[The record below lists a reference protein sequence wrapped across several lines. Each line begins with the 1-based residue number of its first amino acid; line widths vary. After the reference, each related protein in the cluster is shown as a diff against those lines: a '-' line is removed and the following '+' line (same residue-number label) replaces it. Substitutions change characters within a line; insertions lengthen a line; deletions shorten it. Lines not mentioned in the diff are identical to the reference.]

1 LVEQRTENPCVPGS
15 SPGGATQALNESW
28 GLFNFQIQ
36 IIMLFKNLL
45 LLPLLVLHLFAAA
58 QNKKQLAGAKKYN
71 TIVSKETMEQV
82 FNEIN
87 TPYKYGIVFKHPD
100 ANKLMDSPTIFKKNG
115 VWYMTYI
122 VFDGKGYET
131 WMAESKDLLHWKS
144 LGKILSFS
152 KDTWDA
158 NQKAGYMSLVDINW
172 GGSYKVEK
180 FQHKYWMSYLG
191 GNTIGYEAGV
201 LGVGIANNSTLT
213 KPVEWQTL
221 TTPILQPKDI
231 DARWFE
237 NKTIYKST
245 VIRDKQKLTSHP
257 FVMYYNA
264 EGDTAKFESIGMAV
278 SDDMV
283 SWKRYGASPVIT
295 KYKGI
300 CGDAQIIKMNK
311 LYVMFYF
318 GAFWKPGA
326 FERFA
331 CSYDLVNWTDWEG
344 DDLIKSSTD
353 FDETYAH
360 KPWVIKWKGVVYH
373 FYNAVGKSGRV
384 IALATSKDLQTN

>member
-1 LVEQRTENPCVPGS
+1 
-15 SPGGATQALNESW
+15 
-28 GLFNFQIQ
+28 
-36 IIMLFKNLL
+36 MLLKNLL
-45 LLPLLVLHLFAAA
+45 FLPLLVLHLFAAA
-58 QNKKQLAGAKKYN
+58 QNKKQSAGAKKYN
-71 TIVSKETMEQV
+71 TVVSKETMEQV
-82 FNEIN
+82 FNEIK
-87 TPYKYGIVFKHPD
+87 TPYKYGVVFKHPD
-100 ANKLMDSPTIFKKNG
+100 ATKLMDSPTIFKKNG

-131 WMAESKDLLHWKS
+131 WMAESKNLLDWKS

-172 GGSYKVEK
+172 GGNYKVEK
-180 FQHKYWMSYLG
+180 FQNKYWMSYLG

-201 LGVGIANNSTLT
+201 LGVGMANNSTLT
-213 KPVEWQTL
+213 KPVEWQTA

-264 EGDTAKFESIGMAV
+264 KGDTAKYESIGMAV

-300 CGDAQIIKMNK
+300 CGDAQIVKINK

-344 DDLIKSSTD
+344 EDLIKSSTD
-353 FDETYAH
+353 YDETYAH

-384 IALATSKDLQTN
+384 IALATSKDLQTK